1 MLDFLKREKEEIS
14 LLIDIGN
21 GSITGALVLF
31 SIGSLP
37 KILYNTKKSF
47 SAAEK
52 SDAPKLLSD
61 MAETLEEILK
71 NITTDGL
78 GSALLHI
85 RNRRLAHVMIS
96 LHSPWFMSKTKHIN
110 ISKDTPFIISKAF
123 VKDITEKEEKIF
135 EDELTK
141 DYTLEKGDSF
151 EILEKSVVN
160 AKINGYTLR
169 DSIGKTTN
177 FFDAFLFISVTGEK
191 IIGKVYDVI
200 LKYTHIPKEKIL
212 VHTFPLASF
221 SVVRDIFENTKDFL
235 LVDIA
240 AEATDI
246 TLVQNDVIVHG
257 VVLPSGRNFILREI
271 AKKFNTPLE
280 VAESTL
286 RLYKSDKIDNSTI
299 EAIQE
304 ILVNIEREWAIYLE
318 NALIELSPS
327 IILPSRVY
335 ITSDDDVAQIFMDF
349 IKLSKTDA
357 TSLFRKNV
365 DIIRINEETLKSF
378 LDKNSAPQVEE
389 AITILVTFY
398 NKLKLNDKIK

>member
-1 MLDFLKREKEEIS
+1 
-14 LLIDIGN
+14 
-21 GSITGALVLF
+21 
-31 SIGSLP
+31 
-37 KILYNTKKSF
+37 
-47 SAAEK
+47 
-52 SDAPKLLSD
+52 
-61 MAETLEEILK
+61 
-71 NITTDGL
+71 
-78 GSALLHI
+78 
-85 RNRRLAHVMIS
+85 
-96 LHSPWFMSKTKHIN
+96 
-110 ISKDTPFIISKAF
+110 
-123 VKDITEKEEKIF
+123 
-135 EDELTK
+135 
-141 DYTLEKGDSF
+141 
-151 EILEKSVVN
+151 
-160 AKINGYTLR
+160 
-169 DSIGKTTN
+169 
-177 FFDAFLFISVTGEK
+177 
-191 IIGKVYDVI
+191 
-200 LKYTHIPKEKIL
+200 
-212 VHTFPLASF
+212 
-221 SVVRDIFENTKDFL
+221 
-235 LVDIA
+235 
-240 AEATDI
+240 
-246 TLVQNDVIVHG
+246 VHG
-257 VVLPSGRNFILREI
+257 VVLPSGRNFILRQI